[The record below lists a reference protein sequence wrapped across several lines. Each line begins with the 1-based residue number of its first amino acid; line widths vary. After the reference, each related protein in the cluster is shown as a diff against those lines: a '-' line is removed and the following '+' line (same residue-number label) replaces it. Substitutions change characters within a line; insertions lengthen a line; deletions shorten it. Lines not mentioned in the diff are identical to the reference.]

1 MKPIDFFKKKKSWS
15 VMKDKILGQYLV
27 PYINKLKQFRKMV
40 VIVDGFAGCGLYGDG
55 TEGSPII
62 IAKILEDY
70 IKKGIKVFGIFIEND
85 RDCFKE
91 LEKNI
96 ESYKKREIVI
106 AEFEDFRKITP
117 EIIKIAN
124 NSPMFFYID
133 PFGLVGLEFE
143 HLEKIF
149 KKTERSST
157 EVLINF
163 SYRVFNREVKAHPEL
178 VKRVMRGDYYEEIL
192 KNKEIS
198 NTQKEKIILEKYTD
212 LYRKHFK
219 YVGYCPVM
227 YKDEQNAKY
236 YLIFATSHFDGIE
249 LMNDIMGNVYRE
261 FFSKGRLFD
270 TVPLEK
276 SRDPEFLK
284 KVVIDLLRE
293 AGTRTRREIKEILI
307 PKLFMK
313 YTVSDYGKL
322 ISELIKEKKIYSENG
337 KTRINDSIKVS
348 LTKF

>member
-1 MKPIDFFKKKKSWS
+1 MKPIDFFKKKRSWS
-15 VMKDKILGQYLV
+15 VMKDRILGQYLV
-27 PYINKLKQFRKMV
+27 PYVNKLKQFKRMV
-40 VIVDGFAGCGLYGDG
+40 VIVDGFAGCGLYDDG

-62 IAKILEDY
+62 IAKILENY

-96 ESYKKREIVI
+96 ESYKKRKIVT

-124 NSPMFFYID
+124 NLPMFFYID
-133 PFGLVGLEFE
+133 PFGLVGLEFA
-143 HLEKIF
+143 HLEEIF
-149 KKTERSST
+149 KKTKRSST

-163 SYRVFNREVKAHPEL
+163 NYRVFNREVKASPKL
-178 VKRVMRGDYYEEIL
+178 IKKVMNGNYYEEIL
-192 KNKEIS
+192 KNIKIS
-198 NTQKEKIILEKYTD
+198 GAEKEKMILEKYTD
-212 LYRKHFK
+212 LYRKYFK

-227 YKDEQNAKY
+227 YKDEQRAKY
-236 YLIFATSHFDGIE
+236 YLIFATSHFDGLE

-270 TVPLEK
+270 AVPLEK
-276 SRDPEFLK
+276 SRDLEFLK
-284 KVVIDLLRE
+284 KVIIDVLRE
-293 AGTRTRREIKEILI
+293 TGTKTRSEIKKILM
-307 PKLFMK
+307 PKLFMR
-313 YTVSDYGKL
+313 YTAGDFGKL
-322 ISELIKEKKIYSENG
+322 ISGLIKEEKIYSENG
-337 KTRINDSIKVS
+337 KARINDSIKVS